1 MNNFDLY
8 SSAIISSLDRRISKT
23 GPGYWTKLSFT
34 FKFVN
39 SLTVLTT
46 NFSAKLGIRGTA
58 NGAKS
63 SNVASS
69 I

>member
-1 MNNFDLY
+1 MC
-8 SSAIISSLDRRISKT
+8 
-23 GPGYWTKLSFT
+23 
-34 FKFVN
+34 KFVN

-46 NFSAKLGIRGTA
+46 NFSAKLGIRGIA